1 MGNRNRNLG
10 CGVVVMETKYYA
22 HRFKSMS
29 KGLLIQLQGGAQLGS
44 IASGENMNEGVLIG
58 TQTCRTRSV

>member
-1 MGNRNRNLG
+1 MP
-10 CGVVVMETKYYA
+10 
-22 HRFKSMS
+22 